1 VLHIFNRSRL
11 GARKRAIEPRRASS
25 RSAHGQSLVEFALV
39 LPMLLV
45 LLLGLVDFGRVFSA
59 GITVEA
65 TARNAAEAAAQE
77 YQQIIR
83 NEPETPPLLEPEDY
97 QAIHET
103 ALEVVCRETDVLPNR
118 TTLGPACTMPV
129 TAVCVHDMPAGD
141 PYCGQ
146 DPSTVPSECSAID
159 SWTSPSAANEAPPP
173 PDPADEP
180 LAYVEV
186 RVCYRFT
193 TLINLSNLDLPF
205 GWGLSLG
212 DVWLQKDRQFVVG
225 NY

>member
-1 VLHIFNRSRL
+1 
-11 GARKRAIEPRRASS
+11 
-25 RSAHGQSLVEFALV
+25 
-39 LPMLLV
+39 MLLV

-59 GITVEA
+59 GITMEA

-77 YQQIIR
+77 YMQILR

-97 QAIHET
+97 QAIHQT
-103 ALEVVCRETDVLPNR
+103 ALDVVCRETDVLPNHAIGG
-118 TTLGPACTMPV
+118 LGCTMPM
-129 TAVCVHDMPAGD
+129 TAICVHDVAAAD

-146 DPSTVPSECSAID
+146 GASGVPSECSAID
-159 SWTSPSAANEAPPP
+159 SWSSPAAANEAPLP

-186 RVCYRFT
+186 RTCYRFT
-193 TLINLSNLDLPF
+193 TLINLSNLKLPF

-212 DVWLQKDRQFVVG
+212 DIWLQRDRQFVVG